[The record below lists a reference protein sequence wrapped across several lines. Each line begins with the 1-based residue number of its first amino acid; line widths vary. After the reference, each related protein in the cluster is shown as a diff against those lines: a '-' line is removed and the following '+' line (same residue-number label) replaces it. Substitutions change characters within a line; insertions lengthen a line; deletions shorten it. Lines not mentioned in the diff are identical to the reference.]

1 MCEKDFTALILATKL
16 FFGGV
21 FSLVLFIYSFFPKKS
36 MIIQQYFFLQLR
48 SRFEYF
54 LNDFMTLIKS

>member
-16 FFGGV
+16 CFGGV

-36 MIIQQYFFLQLR
+36 MTIQQYVFV
-48 SRFEYF
+48 
-54 LNDFMTLIKS
+54 TIKEPI

>member
-21 FSLVLFIYSFFPKKS
+21 FSLVLFIYSFFPKKKHDHTT
-36 MIIQQYFFLQLR
+36 IFF
-48 SRFEYF
+48 F
-54 LNDFMTLIKS
+54 TIKEPI